1 MYAFLLVIHVFV
13 CFVLI
18 AVILLQAGR
27 GGGFSEML
35 GGSQAQSILGTH
47 SNQFMTRATEVCAVV
62 FIITSLSLAVMSTQ
76 RGKSLIEKEMM
87 MRSLKKSLPV
97 MPVTAAPVLPPPTAP
112 MPAPAVPVVP
122 AVAENNSGLSSQTTT
137 PPAPLP
143 EESKSENS
151 NPQK

>member
-35 GGSQAQSILGTH
+35 GGSQAQSIFGTQT
-47 SNQFMTRATEVCAVV
+47 SAFMTRATEVCAVV

-87 MRSLKKSLPV
+87 TRSLKKSLPA
-97 MPVTAAPVLPPPTAP
+97 MPPTA
-112 MPAPAVPVVP
+112 VP
-122 AVAENNSGLSSQTTT
+122 ALPPATPAIPVTPVAESSNALSPQTTT

-143 EESKSENS
+143 EETKS
-151 NPQK
+151 